1 MGSPRWAV
9 CAARLPSFRNF
20 FTLMRVTRA
29 ACACPR
35 PPPSRP
41 AMWASRCGRRP
52 LGRVHSVVRCRASRR
67 LPQVLIYLFC
77 LCDHLT
83 EYFTN
88 LKILLYMNIIFA
100 AAARSRSSPQQ
111 QRRQQPTRRTAKY
124 PQFPIT
130 KTGTNKFTVRVL
142 LIDAGVEASK
152 HGRAIAAILGP
163 KGAKRRTS
171 FFSSHFVTEYF
182 THFNINI

>member
-1 MGSPRWAV
+1 
-9 CAARLPSFRNF
+9 
-20 FTLMRVTRA
+20 
-29 ACACPR
+29 
-35 PPPSRP
+35 
-41 AMWASRCGRRP
+41 
-52 LGRVHSVVRCRASRR
+52 
-67 LPQVLIYLFC
+67 
-77 LCDHLT
+77 
-83 EYFTN
+83 
-88 LKILLYMNIIFA
+88 MNIIFA

>member
-1 MGSPRWAV
+1 MGGLRSALTQFQKLFHVDACDARGV
-9 CAARLPSFRNF
+9 RLPASSPITPSNVGVSVWTPTSR
-20 FTLMRVTRA
+20 TSAQRRA
-29 ACACPR
+29 LPSVAT
-35 PPPSRP
+35 PP
-41 AMWASRCGRRP
+41 AGA
-52 LGRVHSVVRCRASRR
+52 
-67 LPQVLIYLFC
+67 YLFI
-77 LCDHLT
+77 LFICDHLT

-88 LKILLYMNIIFA
+88 LMILLYMNIIFA

-171 FFSSHFVTEYF
+171 FFSSHFVSEYF
-182 THFNINI
+182 THFNINISCW